1 MTRKPRPGDAPLDPG
16 PEDDAIPAVV
26 REELHLLQKV
36 QQAISQSR
44 GVIPFF
50 DYENEMLALRDTLA
64 EERLA
69 EDQASIIEQMD
80 RTAALAAARVRRTPE
95 RVDARCPYFGHLVI
109 RTDDGRTREL
119 MVGPRAFLAAGVRIV
134 DWRDAPVA
142 RIFYRYREGDNFVED
157 IAGREWSGV
166 VVVRRLLTIVDGALV
181 RVQTPDEVWVRTRQ
195 GFGRAGGE
203 YLLAGGAGSA
213 LRPENARPFLGVG
226 PGEALRADLANNQVA
241 ALLDPRQYELVTSP
255 GTGMVVVRG
264 GAGSGKTTVV
274 LHRLAFLAGLDPQRF
289 RARRMLV
296 VVFNRALAAFV
307 SRVLAELGV
316 HDVPVVTL
324 ARWTRTMM
332 QRHFRQLTPYRSQN
346 PPAAVVRFKTHALL
360 LPALEEAARA
370 TPRADPVGLFDELFT
385 DRGWLAACVARHAP
399 GCFSDSEITQIHRWC
414 SDLQGLRS
422 ESRPGDE
429 EDPDR
434 PEYDEADEAILLRLH
449 QLLRG
454 PLLHSPGHKLAYDH
468 LAIDEAEDLGPLE
481 LSVLL
486 PLARENSLTL
496 AGDAAQRLG
505 PGDFS
510 SWEEILPHLAAP
522 AVEVSPLQVSYRC
535 TRPILEFARAVLGE
549 FAPPDTPRAV
559 REGAPVELLRAGS
572 RGAAMTFLSDALSDL
587 ARREPRASVAV
598 LARDATQAR
607 QAYQILAAADLPG
620 LRLALDQDF
629 AFTPA
634 IEVSEIA
641 QSKGLEFDYVILLN
655 PNPVNFPPTR
665 MARQL
670 WHVGA
675 TRAIHQLWVVCW
687 DPPSPALPP
696 LPPRLVG

>member
-1 MTRKPRPGDAPLDPG
+1 MTRKPRPGGVPADPAF
-16 PEDDAIPAVV
+16 EDEATPAVV
-26 REELHLLQKV
+26 REELRLLHTV

-44 GVIPFF
+44 GVIPFL
-50 DYENEMLALRDTLA
+50 DYESEMLALRDTLA

-80 RTAALAAARVRRTPE
+80 RTAALAATRVRRTPE

-119 MVGPRAFLAAGVRIV
+119 LVGPRAFLAAGVRIV

-142 RIFYRYREGDNFVED
+142 RIFYRYREGDDFVED

-166 VVVRRLLTIVDGALV
+166 VVVRRLITIVDGALV
-181 RVQTPDEVWVRTRQ
+181 RVQTPDETWVRTRE
-195 GFGRAGGE
+195 GFGRAGGG

-213 LRPENARPFLGVG
+213 LRPENARPLLGVG
-226 PGEALRADLANNQVA
+226 PGAALRADLANNQVA

-307 SRVLAELGV
+307 SRVLTELGV

-370 TPRADPVGLFDELFT
+370 APRADPGGLFDELFT
-385 DRGWLAACVARHAP
+385 DRGWLASCAARHAP

-422 ESRPGDE
+422 EGRAADE
-429 EDPDR
+429 DDPDR

-486 PLARENSLTL
+486 PLARENSVTL

-510 SWEEILPHLAAP
+510 SWEEILPRLAAP

-549 FAPPDTPRAV
+549 FAPAETPRAV

-587 ARREPRASVAV
+587 SRREGRASVAV
-598 LARDATQAR
+598 LARDAAQAR
-607 QAYQILAAADLPG
+607 QAHQILAAANLPD

-629 AFTPA
+629 AFVPA